1 MIGDQE
7 LVGLHAITTDQ
18 VVEHQALVG
27 AVVEQHYG
35 FTPHGNLELVAAAS
49 IVVVDFSRTD
59 LNQANPAS
67 RAKTSQG
74 RALRRDWRNAA

>member
-1 MIGDQE
+1 M
-7 LVGLHAITTDQ
+7 
-18 VVEHQALVG
+18 
-27 AVVEQHYG
+27 
-35 FTPHGNLELVAAAS
+35 VAAAS

-74 RALRRDWRNAA
+74 RALRRDWRGAMCSGR